1 MLFYL
6 TILNLKKFL
15 TEEAPNSLENES
27 DPITVVNYTLNKL
40 DNTSYDVYTLDK
52 KYKAKD
58 TDMKKFIV
66 GKFLDLKIV
75 DSRTVMNQVQKFQLI
90 LHDKNVK
97 DMSLNFKNHLK
108 YKHKKMIIKDL
119 VLRLRIEDDNK
130 LFEKRIN
137 SSKKSHNKNKK
148 KLGVKG
154 KRIAKKFNGK
164 CFIYNKIVHLV
175 KDYINKGKKAN
186 PKKKIAQ
193 ANVTNERV

>member
-27 DPITVVNYTLNKL
+27 DPITVVVVDAWNHTNFMFKNYTLNKL
-40 DNTSYDVYTLDK
+40 DNTSYDVYSSIKIIKVLWEALDK

-97 DMSLNFKNHLK
+97 DMSLSESFQ
-108 YKHKKMIIKDL
+108 MTAII
-119 VLRLRIEDDNK
+119 EK
-130 LFEKRIN
+130 L
-137 SSKKSHNKNKK
+137 S
-148 KLGVKG
+148 
-154 KRIAKKFNGK
+154 
-164 CFIYNKIVHLV
+164 
-175 KDYINKGKKAN
+175 
-186 PKKKIAQ
+186 
-193 ANVTNERV
+193 

>member
-27 DPITVVNYTLNKL
+27 DPITVVVVDAWNHTNFMFKNYTLNKL
-40 DNTSYDVYTLDK
+40 DNTSYDVYNSIKIIKVLWEALDK

-66 GKFLDLKIV
+66 GKFLDLKMV

-97 DMSLNFKNHLK
+97 DMSLSESFQ
-108 YKHKKMIIKDL
+108 MTAII
-119 VLRLRIEDDNK
+119 EK
-130 LFEKRIN
+130 L
-137 SSKKSHNKNKK
+137 S
-148 KLGVKG
+148 
-154 KRIAKKFNGK
+154 
-164 CFIYNKIVHLV
+164 
-175 KDYINKGKKAN
+175 
-186 PKKKIAQ
+186 
-193 ANVTNERV
+193 

>member
-27 DPITVVNYTLNKL
+27 DPITVVVVDAWNHTNFMFKNYTLNKL
-40 DNTSYDVYTLDK
+40 DNTSYDVYNSIKIIKVLWEALDK

-66 GKFLDLKIV
+66 GKFLDLKMV

-97 DMSLNFKNHLK
+97 DMSLSESFQ
-108 YKHKKMIIKDL
+108 MTAIIG
-119 VLRLRIEDDNK
+119 K
-130 LFEKRIN
+130 L
-137 SSKKSHNKNKK
+137 S
-148 KLGVKG
+148 
-154 KRIAKKFNGK
+154 
-164 CFIYNKIVHLV
+164 
-175 KDYINKGKKAN
+175 
-186 PKKKIAQ
+186 
-193 ANVTNERV
+193 

>member
-27 DPITVVNYTLNKL
+27 DPITVVVVDAWNHTNFMFKNYTLNKL
-40 DNTSYDVYTLDK
+40 DNTSYDVYSSIKIIKVLWETLDK

-66 GKFLDLKIV
+66 GKFLDLKMV

-97 DMSLNFKNHLK
+97 DMSLSESFQ
-108 YKHKKMIIKDL
+108 MTAII
-119 VLRLRIEDDNK
+119 EK
-130 LFEKRIN
+130 L
-137 SSKKSHNKNKK
+137 S
-148 KLGVKG
+148 
-154 KRIAKKFNGK
+154 
-164 CFIYNKIVHLV
+164 
-175 KDYINKGKKAN
+175 
-186 PKKKIAQ
+186 
-193 ANVTNERV
+193 

>member
-27 DPITVVNYTLNKL
+27 DPITVVVVDAWNHTNFMFKNYTLNKL
-40 DNTSYDVYTLDK
+40 DNTSYDVYSSIKIIKVLWEALDK

-66 GKFLDLKIV
+66 GKFLDLKMV

-97 DMSLNFKNHLK
+97 DMSLSESFQ
-108 YKHKKMIIKDL
+108 MTAII
-119 VLRLRIEDDNK
+119 EK
-130 LFEKRIN
+130 L
-137 SSKKSHNKNKK
+137 S
-148 KLGVKG
+148 
-154 KRIAKKFNGK
+154 
-164 CFIYNKIVHLV
+164 
-175 KDYINKGKKAN
+175 
-186 PKKKIAQ
+186 
-193 ANVTNERV
+193 

>member
-27 DPITVVNYTLNKL
+27 DPITVVVVDAWNHTNFMFKNYTLNKL
-40 DNTSYDVYTLDK
+40 DNTSYDVYSSIKIIKVLWETLDK

-97 DMSLNFKNHLK
+97 DMSLSESFQ
-108 YKHKKMIIKDL
+108 MTAII
-119 VLRLRIEDDNK
+119 EK
-130 LFEKRIN
+130 L
-137 SSKKSHNKNKK
+137 S
-148 KLGVKG
+148 
-154 KRIAKKFNGK
+154 
-164 CFIYNKIVHLV
+164 
-175 KDYINKGKKAN
+175 
-186 PKKKIAQ
+186 
-193 ANVTNERV
+193 

>member
-27 DPITVVNYTLNKL
+27 DPITVVVVDAWNHTNFMFKNYTLNKL
-40 DNTSYDVYTLDK
+40 DNTSYDVYSSIKIIKVLWETLDK

-66 GKFLDLKIV
+66 GKFLDLKMV

-97 DMSLNFKNHLK
+97 DMSLSESFQ
-108 YKHKKMIIKDL
+108 MTAIIG
-119 VLRLRIEDDNK
+119 K
-130 LFEKRIN
+130 L
-137 SSKKSHNKNKK
+137 S
-148 KLGVKG
+148 
-154 KRIAKKFNGK
+154 
-164 CFIYNKIVHLV
+164 
-175 KDYINKGKKAN
+175 
-186 PKKKIAQ
+186 
-193 ANVTNERV
+193 